1 MVRAELVFVPSPGL
15 GHLLSTVEMAKLLV
29 DRDHRVSITL
39 LIMKPPHESH
49 SAIDNRTRSLAD
61 SMAGRFR
68 FVHLP
73 DIDPITETNPS
84 KIRDLCIEKYK
95 PHVKEAIGQL
105 TESDS
110 GPDSPR
116 LAGLVVDMFCTTMI
130 DVANELRVPSYVFFT
145 SGAAF
150 LGLMLHLQRLQD
162 EHGINSTEFRDSDTE
177 LDFPN
182 FTNPLPAKVLPTAYL
197 VKEAAPAYIGHA
209 RRFRETKGIFVNTF
223 AELERHVLKSLV
235 DDSIPPVYP
244 VGPILNLTRSTGG
257 TGPSNGS
264 ETMKWLDSQ
273 PDSSV
278 VFLCF
283 GSRGSFDA
291 DAVREF
297 ATALER
303 CGHRFLWSLRQPPPK
318 GKVGPPRDYANPME
332 ILPEGFLDRT
342 VEIGKVIGWAPQVDI
357 LAHPAVGGFVSHCGW
372 NSTLESLWF
381 GVPIAGL
388 PLYAEQQFNVF
399 EMVVEL
405 DLAFE
410 IKMEYR
416 RDVRMKSET
425 TVTAEEIERGIRRVM
440 EPDSE
445 QRKKV
450 KEMSEKSRKA
460 LDEGGSSCSSLRRLI
475 DDIFNNMPR

>member
-1 MVRAELVFVPSPGL
+1 MVKAELVFVPSPGF
-15 GHLLSTVEMAKLLV
+15 GHLVSTVEMAKLLI
-29 DRDHRVSITL
+29 DRDPHVSITL
-39 LIMKPPHESH
+39 LIMKPPYVSH
-49 SAIDNRTRSLAD
+49 SGIDDRTRSLAN
-61 SMAGRFR
+61 SMAARFR

-73 DIDPITETNPS
+73 DVGPISETNPS
-84 KIRDLCIEKYK
+84 KTRDLYVESYK
-95 PHVKEAIGQL
+95 PHVREAIARL
-105 TESDS
+105 TEPGS
-110 GPDSPR
+110 GQDSPR

-145 SGAAF
+145 SSAAF
-150 LGLMLHLQRLQD
+150 LGLMFHLQRQRD
-162 EHGINSTEFRDSDTE
+162 EQGIDSTEFRNSDTE
-177 LDFPN
+177 LDFPIFAN
-182 FTNPLPAKVLPTAYL
+182 KLPAKVLPTAYL

-223 AELERHVLKSLV
+223 AELEAHVLESLV
-235 DDSIPPVYP
+235 DDMIPPVYP

-257 TGPSNGS
+257 PGPSNGL
-264 ETMKWLDSQ
+264 EIMKWLDNQ
-273 PDSSV
+273 PRSSV

-303 CGHRFLWSLRQPPPK
+303 CGHRFLWSLREPPPK
-318 GKVGPPRDYANPME
+318 GKVGTPRDYANLEE

-342 VEIGKVIGWAPQVDI
+342 VKIGKVIGWAPQVDI

-372 NSTLESLWF
+372 NSTLESIWF
-381 GVPIAGL
+381 DVPIAGL
-388 PLYAEQQFNVF
+388 PLYAEQQFNAF

-405 DLAFE
+405 DLAVE

-416 RDVRMKSET
+416 RDVRIQSET
-425 TVTAEEIERGIRRVM
+425 RVTAEEIERGIRQVM
-440 EPDSE
+440 EIDSAR
-445 QRKKV
+445 RKKV

-475 DDIFNNMPR
+475 GDIFNNMPR